1 MRAKVQVVQMV
12 VQGAVV
18 VVINKMKKLTLFNRD
33 LRTLCISAVI
43 AISSNV
49 IVVNATVL
57 PDERLDVLGHI
68 YDGGGIQVSGPSVLV
83 RKNIGGVVSVSANY
97 YVDMVSSASIDV
109 QYSKSAADLLSGASK
124 YSEERI
130 EKNIS
135 VEYLHDRSTFDV
147 GYTTSEENDYN
158 AKTYS
163 FGVSQAFFGDLTTL
177 SFGLGFGQD
186 LVGKNQNG
194 KPDPAFRL
202 LEKDRRKYTLGFSQI
217 VTKNLIVDLS
227 IDAGSDHCTN
237 ALENDS
243 CLNNPQRQVR
253 YASNSPKGFDWQSE
267 KYPLTHNT
275 DAVGLRAIY
284 HLPYRASI
292 RGDVRKFTDNWG
304 VEAKNAELRYT
315 QEVRKDV
322 LVEVKY
328 RVYSQT
334 KADFYSDLFPYR
346 NAQDFLARDKELSPF
361 SSQSI
366 GLGITYKMP
375 WALPGFD
382 KSTANFYWDHMKIDY
397 DDFHDFNNFMKVGG
411 FEEGDENLYSLDADV
426 IRFYF
431 SFWF

>member
-1 MRAKVQVVQMV
+1 MRVKVQVVQMA
-12 VQGAVV
+12 VQEAVV
-18 VVINKMKKLTLFNRD
+18 VVINKLKKIKLIYSC
-33 LRTLCISAVI
+33 LRVVFAGAAIVIFGNIIS
-43 AISSNV
+43 
-49 IVVNATVL
+49 VNATVL
-57 PDERLDVLGHI
+57 PDERVDLMEHV
-68 YDGGGIQVSGPSVLV
+68 YDGGGIRVSGPSVLV
-83 RKNIGGVVSVSANY
+83 RKNIGGIVSVSGHY

-109 QYSKSAADLLSGASK
+109 QYSKSAEDLISGASK

-130 EKNIS
+130 EKNIG
-135 VEYLHDRSTFDV
+135 VEHIYDRSTFNI

-158 AKTYS
+158 AKTYNV
-163 FGVSQAFFGDLTTL
+163 GVSQAFFGDLTTL

-202 LEKDRRKYTLGFSQI
+202 LEKDRRKYTLGLSQI
-217 VTKNLIVDLS
+217 VTKNLIMDLS

-253 YASNSPKGFDWQSE
+253 YVSSSPKGFDWQAE

-275 DAVGLRAIY
+275 DAIGLRAIY

-292 RGDVRKFTDNWG
+292 RADVRKFTDNWG
-304 VEAKNAELRYT
+304 VKAKNAELRYT
-315 QEVRKDV
+315 QEVYKDV
-322 LVEVKY
+322 LVEAKY

-346 NAQDFLARDKELSPF
+346 DSQDFMARDKELSPF
-361 SSQSI
+361 SSTSI
-366 GLGITYKMP
+366 GLGVTYKLP

-382 KSTANFYWDHMKIDY
+382 KSTANFYWDHMKINY

-426 IRFYF
+426 MRLYL